1 MSSRQAMSLS
11 PLNDSSEGS
20 NAYESYIRAC
30 FRRSPSARL
39 YYQQLLNYLARS
51 NFAAVQN
58 IQYYNLQSS
67 SLDHA
72 PFWTEG
78 RGPSSEHPQ
87 VVVLE
92 GLPSPKC
99 VSILGAQYNIRP
111 ELFIGHLDFPSNSAT
126 SSFKFFELPALPS
139 QRAMVS
145 HVRLISLG
153 RHSKPSQSQSGSQSH
168 RREQATR
175 DCQQWR
181 RQQFSGNQYGST
193 TFREVYI
200 HNAEYFSV
208 EQLVSFTTIRRPDG
222 QWSGL
227 SNQLI

>member
-1 MSSRQAMSLS
+1 MSKSSNPSLS
-11 PLNDSSEGS
+11 ILSDGAEGS
-20 NAYESYIRAC
+20 HAYESYIRAC
-30 FRRSPSARL
+30 FHRSPSARP
-39 YYQQLLNYLARS
+39 YYQQLLDYLAQS

-58 IQYYNLQSS
+58 VQYYNLQSS

-72 PFWTEG
+72 PLWAEG
-78 RGPSSEHPQ
+78 RVPSSECPQ

-99 VSILGAQYNIRP
+99 ISILGTQYNVRP
-111 ELFIGHLDFPSNSAT
+111 ELFIGHLDFPSNSV
-126 SSFKFFELPALPS
+126 SSGFKFFELPALPS

-153 RHSKPSQSQSGSQSH
+153 RHSSRSPQSGSQSH

-175 DCQQWR
+175 VCQQWR
-181 RQQFSGNQYGST
+181 RQQFSSNQYGST

-208 EQLVSFTTIRRPDG
+208 EQLVSFTTIRRSDSR
-222 QWSGL
+222 WSG
-227 SNQLI
+227 SSDQPI